1 MQGVGTGG
9 WVETASCS
17 GPALLT
23 PSLQDVVTYF
33 VNLSQA
39 NAQGT
44 PLWELEYRLT
54 KAYGVPD
61 AGARSMHAALGRIAS
76 DPGALQRYY
85 VYNSVGYDREACDQA
100 CRAEHVCA
108 LREVAFD
115 AYAACLRAPG
125 AAPAPA
131 PAPGLALLLAALLGL
146 RALLAP

>member
-1 MQGVGTGG
+1 M
-9 WVETASCS
+9 
-17 GPALLT
+17 
-23 PSLQDVVTYF
+23 VTYF

-54 KAYGVPD
+54 QAYGVPD

-76 DPGALQRYY
+76 DPRALQRYY
-85 VYNSVGYDREACDQA
+85 VYNSVSYDPSACEQA

-125 AAPAPA
+125 AAPAPR
-131 PAPGLALLLAALLGL
+131 LALLLAAPLGL
-146 RALLAP
+146 RALLPR